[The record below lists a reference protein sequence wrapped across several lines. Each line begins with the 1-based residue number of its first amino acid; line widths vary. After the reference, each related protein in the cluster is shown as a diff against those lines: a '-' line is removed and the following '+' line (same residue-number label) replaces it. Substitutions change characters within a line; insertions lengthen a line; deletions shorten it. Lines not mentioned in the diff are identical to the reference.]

1 MTDADI
7 AHLASLNGPIRVL
20 TQAAEEHAEA
30 AAAFLRY
37 ARAVQGERGVDSQ
50 EAYAHLC
57 EELADVSITVAEV
70 LTYYRSLESDMR
82 KPIER
87 KILRALERLSGGTN
101 DARR

>member
-30 AAAFLRY
+30 AAAFLRF
-37 ARAVQGERGVDSQ
+37 ARAAQGERGVDMQ

-57 EELADVSITVAEV
+57 EELADVVITTQEV
-70 LTYYRSLESDMR
+70 FKYYRNLERDSR
-82 KPIER
+82 KPIEQ
-87 KILRALERLSGGTN
+87 KVHRALARLSGVAN
-101 DARR
+101 DA